1 MQTTTLVICVVSL
14 ALGASAC
21 VRNSAD
27 MPRTVPGSYATVP
40 VTGDRVMSAA
50 RFAVDAQQ
58 KALSGDGKNAALE
71 LVGVLAAEQQV
82 VSGVNYR
89 LELRVQRSGAERTA
103 AAVVW
108 WQAWRKPDPYQLT
121 SWDWS

>member
-1 MQTTTLVICVVSL
+1 M
-14 ALGASAC
+14 ASFIRA
-21 VRNSAD
+21 
-27 MPRTVPGSYATVP
+27 PGLNP
-40 VTGDRVMSAA
+40 VTDDQVMSAA

-58 KALSGDGKNAALE
+58 RALSADGKNAALE
-71 LVGVLAAEQQV
+71 LVSVVAAEQQV

-89 LELRVQRSGAERTA
+89 LELRVRHNGAEKTA

-121 SWDWS
+121 SWDWR